1 MAKKRINYICNQL
14 GIKLKTLD
22 PNPIRKELYEYDSDP
37 EDCIVRC
44 ISKIT
49 NTEYK
54 DVYDSLIERAK
65 KLYLSSFSIR
75 KVFTDEIV
83 EKYHYELYKFS
94 NYVTLGEFMH
104 SHKTGR
110 FIILIDSHLLSYING
125 VWYDSDDVLKV
136 ADLALTQKI
145 VYVACEMKY
154 SKYI

>member
-65 KLYLSSFSIR
+65 
-75 KVFTDEIV
+75 
-83 EKYHYELYKFS
+83 
-94 NYVTLGEFMH
+94 NYIFLPF
-104 SHKTGR
+104 
-110 FIILIDSHLLSYING
+110 L
-125 VWYDSDDVLKV
+125 
-136 ADLALTQKI
+136 
-145 VYVACEMKY
+145 
-154 SKYI
+154 